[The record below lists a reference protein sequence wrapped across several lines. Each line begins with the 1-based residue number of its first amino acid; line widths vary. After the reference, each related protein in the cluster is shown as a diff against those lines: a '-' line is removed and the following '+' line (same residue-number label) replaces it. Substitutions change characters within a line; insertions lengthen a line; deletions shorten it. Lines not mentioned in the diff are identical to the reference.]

1 MGNILVT
8 ASHFQTLCQDAIKLL
23 EHNGHRVILNNH
35 DMPYYSFDELAVWA
49 PEIDGAIIGMDQWN
63 EAVFQLAPNL
73 KILARFGVG
82 VDNIDLEAAKHHGV
96 QVVNAAGLNA
106 NAVAELRHSSTL
118 SEIDGGGVGANCR
131 PRYSGENCRSVG
143 LWRYRRTGR
152 PEAVRHGCPAD
163 GL

>member
-82 VDNIDLEAAKHHGV
+82 VDNIDLECQRCGG
-96 QVVNAAGLNA
+96 AGCGHDLKLLA
-106 NAVAELRHSSTL
+106 RHSSTL